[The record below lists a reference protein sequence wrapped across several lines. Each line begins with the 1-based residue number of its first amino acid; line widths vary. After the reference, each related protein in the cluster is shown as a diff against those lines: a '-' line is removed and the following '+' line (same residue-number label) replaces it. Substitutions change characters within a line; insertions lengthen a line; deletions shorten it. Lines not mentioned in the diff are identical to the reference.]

1 MNVSRCEQMGADE
14 RQALGR
20 AQQLEE
26 EQKRTQGESAQ
37 LQASCQCNPGSRGNV
52 FRGIYG
58 VFVTQVMFFGSPHD
72 DTGPHP
78 CLPCRCFCL
87 QARLEELQASQTVL
101 QQETEQKQKL
111 QAELEQA
118 QTEMGLRTL
127 KEVEPMV
134 GAGFRWLE
142 GCELSRICGT
152 TMSEFEKVPCGSVCV
167 EIATW
172 LSHGLVHE
180 REQM

>member
-1 MNVSRCEQMGADE
+1 MTPGPT
-14 RQALGR
+14 LG
-20 AQQLEE
+20 
-26 EQKRTQGESAQ
+26 
-37 LQASCQCNPGSRGNV
+37 
-52 FRGIYG
+52 
-58 VFVTQVMFFGSPHD
+58 
-72 DTGPHP
+72 
-78 CLPCRCFCL
+78 LPCRCFCL

-142 GCELSRICGT
+142 GCELSMICGT
-152 TMSEFEKVPCGSVCV
+152 TMSEV
-167 EIATW
+167 E
-172 LSHGLVHE
+172 
-180 REQM
+180 